1 MKIKFPKIKIQ
12 NPFNVNAVKKI
23 EGTASIF
30 FGTGKPI
37 KFEKD
42 KIDQLIDLFFDKYSE
57 LRKKINKENRQSF
70 SEVDDNR
77 FPKDRIYDFYRHM
90 EKGTF
95 SGNGFL
101 FANSDDVA
109 FDGSDS
115 NGIVPIV
122 NPSSSP
128 QNVAPPKV
136 SLKKPIDV
144 LNELETIPNPV
155 KLTDLDKN
163 IELLK
168 LKKKLASQL
177 YSQYNLESAIQCLEN
192 RKKYDEYKE
201 FFEKFPCTFSDKI
214 HELTEKY
221 NLVLK
226 SSEIFV
232 PEFPEEAIL
241 IMDAYQEM
249 TIKLCGKKPTFY
261 VIATIDDFKEK
272 DKKRDPILLVQS
284 PFGYFWNI
292 LGAWDAEMVLL
303 SEL

>member
-1 MKIKFPKIKIQ
+1 MKIKFPKIKIE
-12 NPFNVNAVKKI
+12 NPFKVNTVKKT

-42 KIDQLIDLFFDKYSE
+42 KIDQMIDLFFDKYSE
-57 LRKKINKENRQSF
+57 LRKKINEGNRESF
-70 SEVDDNR
+70 EVNDNR
-77 FPKDRIYDFYRHM
+77 FPKDRIYDFYMHM
-90 EKGTF
+90 EQGTF
-95 SGNGFL
+95 SGNRFDVGNIVGGN
-101 FANSDDVA
+101 FANSDDHGV
-109 FDGSDS
+109 
-115 NGIVPIV
+115 VPISV
-122 NPSSSP
+122 P
-128 QNVAPPKV
+128 QIESTPKV

-144 LNELETIPNPV
+144 LNELETVPSPV

-221 NLVLK
+221 NLVIK

-261 VIATIDDFKEK
+261 VIATIDDFKAK

-284 PFGYFWNI
+284 PFGYFWNV
-292 LGAWDAEMVLL
+292 LGAWDKEMVLL